1 MHSLAFLGSNQDG
14 VYGCRIG
21 YRILVQLCIG
31 HTLRFMCYV
40 STAVPGARQHCQPG
54 PEYITPP
61 RGAEIFKYTSAI
73 APNCGDLIFSGHMFQ
88 GVTMLMAANQYLHAF
103 VTLLSVRRSI
113 VAGIVLVCLVQ
124 IYTIIASRSH
134 YTVDIVIACYTAVL
148 LWTVLWDRWPDS
160 NNDLDNPD
168 SMRENSASND
178 LDPQCDGHPP
188 ASPSVIAR
196 LRLIPVAA
204 PENGDAAATS
214 V

>member
-1 MHSLAFLGSNQDG
+1 MDSEQHG

-40 STAVPGARQHCQPG
+40 STAVPGARLHCQPG
-54 PEYITPP
+54 PDYIVPP
-61 RGAEIFKYTSAI
+61 RGAEIFKYTSTI

-88 GVTMLMAANQYLHAF
+88 GVTMLLAANEYLHAF
-103 VTLLSVRRSI
+103 VTLLWARRTI
-113 VAGIVLVCLVQ
+113 LGGIVLVCVVQ

-160 NNDLDNPD
+160 RQGPAPTD
-168 SMRENSASND
+168 SVEGRTIPNRAEQQCDDGPLCRDKKNSA
-178 LDPQCDGHPP
+178 
-188 ASPSVIAR
+188 R
-196 LRLIPVAA
+196 LPLIPEMGEGETAA
-204 PENGDAAATS
+204 

>member
-1 MHSLAFLGSNQDG
+1 MA
-14 VYGCRIG
+14 
-21 YRILVQLCIG
+21 
-31 HTLRFMCYV
+31 
-40 STAVPGARQHCQPG
+40 
-54 PEYITPP
+54 PP
-61 RGAEIFKYTSAI
+61 RGAEIFKYTSTI

-88 GVTMLMAANQYLHAF
+88 GVTMLMAANEYLHAF

-160 NNDLDNPD
+160 NKGPD
-168 SMRENSASND
+168 SDDSVRENIVSND
-178 LDPQCDGHPP
+178 LDQQCDGHPP
-188 ASPSVIAR
+188 TSPSIISR
-196 LRLIPVAA
+196 LRLIPVVAH
-204 PENGDAAATS
+204 ENGDGETTT